1 VIVRIMTEDQYRLPD
16 EQLSA
21 VQRLDDD
28 LEKALDS
35 GDDESFRT
43 ALSQL
48 IAFVRAHGEAVAI
61 EEVVPSDLMI
71 PAPDMSLAEAK
82 SRLHPEPAVRP
93 ATE

>member
-1 VIVRIMTEDQYRLPD
+1 MIVRIMTEDQYRLPD
-16 EQLSA
+16 EQLPE

-28 LEKALDS
+28 LEKAVDS
-35 GDDESFRT
+35 GDDATFGA
-43 ALSQL
+43 ALSRL
-48 IAFVRAHGEAVAI
+48 VAFVRAHGEVVAM

-93 ATE
+93 AKE

>member
-1 VIVRIMTEDQYRLPD
+1 VIVRIMTEDQYRLAN
-16 EQLSA
+16 EQLPE

-28 LEKALDS
+28 LEKAVDS
-35 GDDESFRT
+35 GDDESFRA
-43 ALSQL
+43 ALGQL
-48 IAFVRAHGEAVAI
+48 IAFVRAHGEAVAMD
-61 EEVVPSDLMI
+61 EVVPSDLMI